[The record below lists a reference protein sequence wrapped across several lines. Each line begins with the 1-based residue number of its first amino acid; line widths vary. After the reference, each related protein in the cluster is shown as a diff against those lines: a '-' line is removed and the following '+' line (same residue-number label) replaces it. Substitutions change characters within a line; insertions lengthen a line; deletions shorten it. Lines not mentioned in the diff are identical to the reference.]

1 VEAVTKIVKLCGLLL
16 FIPLAAIVSIA
27 ATSKISD
34 ESYRLL
40 RQLVSYKNR
49 EIDDL
54 RALNQYELDCQGATD
69 AKLAS
74 KKCSD
79 RLSAMQA
86 EDRDLQVKH
95 DVLGQEIAA
104 HIRQQK
110 GEEWLFLGLMGDDK
124 EFSNL
129 LH

>member
-1 VEAVTKIVKLCGLLL
+1 MAMKTRAVFLLAFAVSFVSL
-16 FIPLAAIVSIA
+16 SIA
-27 ATSKISD
+27 SSKISD

-54 RALNQYELDCQGATD
+54 HELNQYLLDCQNVPND
-69 AKLAS
+69 QLAS

-79 RLSAMQA
+79 RLTAMQS

-95 DVLGQEIAA
+95 DVLGREIAA
-104 HIRQQK
+104 RIRQHK
-110 GEEWLFLGLMGDDK
+110 DEEWLFLGLMGDDK

-129 LH
+129 VR